1 MEPARGGGGAYARGA
16 GCPGRAQPAV
26 GTPGR
31 CHSPAVSGLG
41 CAGRGRGW
49 WDVRVLLCLPRT
61 RGLRLHLLRFRSVPG
76 LFATSVVQA
85 ERENPAPMNSSSSSL
100 LSLLEV
106 LPEPGLVQLNL
117 SHQLETPGEDLL
129 PGDFRLTFKKNHPK
143 PLRKTQKSPSKT
155 PPRSP
160 SHPSQTPQRADG
172 SQIQVIAVEG
182 RESSRTERA
191 EKALDPHPPRP
202 SPRRE
207 TKTPP
212 ALRISWGA
220 GRAPGSS

>member
-1 MEPARGGGGAYARGA
+1 MEPARGGA

-41 CAGRGRGW
+41 CAGRGRGR
-49 WDVRVLLCLPRT
+49 WDVRVLLCSPRT

-129 PGDFRLTFKKNHPK
+129 PGDFRLTFKKTTQNPLEKPRNHLPK
-143 PLRKTQKSPSKT
+143 LLLAPHPTLPKHPRGPTD
-155 PPRSP
+155 PRS
-160 SHPSQTPQRADG
+160 R
-172 SQIQVIAVEG
+172 
-182 RESSRTERA
+182 
-191 EKALDPHPPRP
+191 
-202 SPRRE
+202 
-207 TKTPP
+207 
-212 ALRISWGA
+212 
-220 GRAPGSS
+220 